1 MKKNRLIDML
11 SNESRDRLISKS
23 KMTELKM
30 SEVICKSDSLMSHI
44 YFPVEGFVS
53 IIQMISSTQSIEVG
67 IIGDEGMVGGEIG
80 IGLKKNPFGVI
91 VQGKGEA
98 WMIEVSDYLDV
109 LNVDRNIRCVSNAYL
124 GFRMRQLGLSL
135 ACGHFHGIE
144 ERLAKW
150 ILMSEDR
157 AKSDSFT
164 MTQQF
169 ISLMLGVRRVGVS
182 SIASQF
188 KKDGLI
194 QYKRGMLTVLNREAL
209 KELACS
215 CYEKENSIY
224 ESCVDTQKLDF
235 GLQTLSSI
243 NS

>member
-1 MKKNRLIDML
+1 MKKNKLIDIL
-11 SNESRDRLISKS
+11 SPESQERLISKS
-23 KMTELKM
+23 IMTELKM
-30 SEVICKSDSLMSHI
+30 SELICKSDLLMSHV
-44 YFPVEGFVS
+44 YFPVAGFVS
-53 IIQMISSTQSIEVG
+53 IIQMNSSTQSIEVG

-80 IGLKKNPFGVI
+80 IGLKNNPFGVI
-91 VQGKGEA
+91 VQGRGEA
-98 WMIEVSDYLDV
+98 WKMEVSDYLEV
-109 LNVDRNIRCVSNAYL
+109 LNDDCNIRTVNNAYL
-124 GFRMRQLGLSL
+124 GFRMRQLGLSS
-135 ACGHFHGIE
+135 ACGHFHGIQ

-150 ILMSEDR
+150 LLMSEDR
-157 AKSDSFT
+157 AKSKSFT

-194 QYKRGMLTVLNREAL
+194 QYRRGELTIMNREAL

-224 ESCVDTQKLDF
+224 TSCVHC
-235 GLQTLSSI
+235 
-243 NS
+243 